1 MKVCMLQQH
10 LRLIG
15 GCGEDVAV
23 YHLIKALSKLGVEIT
38 LLTQEILVNKKIE
51 EDVNLIKVKTPYGL
65 SSFLKKAVLD
75 KSCGFS
81 LIHSHEVSRAFLF
94 ALFKKRKQPLIVHYH
109 NPITSQPRPIGRFIL
124 TLNKSDKIFVP
135 SNFVKQRLINL
146 CHINQNKI
154 DVIYNGVDI
163 NEFRPRSSRE
173 ILVKYRIPEDGNIVL
188 YVGRFSPIK
197 GLLTLIR
204 AFPFVLNLF
213 PSTYFVFVGL
223 PSSPEYFQK
232 IVTLAKSLKVYEKC
246 IFTSFIPRSDLPFV
260 ISRADVFVL
269 PSIIEAFAQSIIE
282 ALACEIPVVSTLTG
296 GTSEIVNSK
305 VGFLIEPRNASALSN
320 AIVRLLSD
328 RKLARNMGKEGRKVV
343 EKCFDW
349 NRIAEKV
356 KQKYEELLSA

>member
-10 LRLIG
+10 LRLAG
-15 GCGEDVAV
+15 GSGEDVAV
-23 YHLIKALSKLGVEIT
+23 YYLVKALSKLNVEIT
-38 LLTQEILVNKKIE
+38 LLVQEFSVDKRMNEVNF
-51 EDVNLIKVKTPYGL
+51 IKVKAPYSL
-65 SSFLKKAVLD
+65 RCFLKKTALD
-75 KSCGFS
+75 KSYSFS
-81 LIHSHEVSRAFLF
+81 VIHSHEVSRAFLF
-94 ALFKKRKQPLIVHYH
+94 AFLKKKKQPLIVHYH

-135 SNFVKQRLINL
+135 SNFVRQRLINL
-146 CHINQNKI
+146 CRINQNKI
-154 DVIYNGVDI
+154 DAIYNGVDI
-163 NEFRPRSSRE
+163 NEFRHRISRE

-188 YVGRFSPIK
+188 YVGRFSPVK

-204 AFPFVLNLF
+204 AIPFVLNAF

-232 IVTLAKSLKVYEKC
+232 MVALAKSLKVYEKC

-269 PSIIEAFAQSIIE
+269 PSIIESFGQSVIE
-282 ALACEIPVVSTLTG
+282 ALACETPVVSTLTG
-296 GTSEIVNSK
+296 GIPEIVNNK
-305 VGFLIEPRNASALSN
+305 VGLLVEPKDAVALSN

-328 RKLARNMGKEGRKVV
+328 RKLARNMGKAGRKIV
-343 EKCFDW
+343 EKRFDW